1 MFSRNTGSE
10 GGETATDGAAP
21 VMELAKPKSHKTHKP
36 ASGTGIPSII
46 AANLTI
52 RGNLSSEGAVQI
64 DGTVEGDIDSKSL
77 IVGEGAS
84 VHGTISADTVMVCGK
99 TEGAIKGKSVQLMS
113 KAWVTGD
120 IVHESLSVEAGASIE
135 GRVGRREAKP
145 LIQPHPNP
153 PAKAQ
158 AAPKAEPLPKAD
170 PAPKAAAAPMAET
183 PAKAEAPAAEAPKA
197 EAMKAEAPKPA
208 PAKKATAA
216 PEAPQPP
223 VKSAKSEDASDEDEK
238 AGNGKAPD

>member
-10 GGETATDGAAP
+10 GGDTATDGVAP
-21 VMELAKPKSHKTHKP
+21 VMDLAKPKSHKTHKP

-46 AANLTI
+46 GANLTI
-52 RGNLSSEGAVQI
+52 RGNLSSDGAVQI

-84 VHGTISADTVMVCGK
+84 IHGTISADTVMVCGK

-153 PAKAQ
+153 PAKVQ
-158 AAPKAEPLPKAD
+158 AAPKAEP
-170 PAPKAAAAPMAET
+170 APKVDPTPKVEAGPVAEA
-183 PAKAEAPAAEAPKA
+183 PAKAETPKA
-197 EAMKAEAPKPA
+197 EAPKAEAPKPA
-208 PAKKATAA
+208 PAKKVKAA
-216 PEAPQPP
+216 PEAPPAN
-223 VKSAKSEDASDEDEK
+223 SAKSDDASDEDEK